1 LVVKFFNG
9 TGVYP
14 AAMYPNAMYPNA
26 MYPNAMAFGR
36 DPPPA
41 KTAAGRP

>member
-1 LVVKFFNG
+1 LLVVKFFNG

-14 AAMYPNAMYPNA
+14 GAMYRGAIYPG
-26 MYPNAMAFGR
+26 AMAFGR
-36 DPPPA
+36 DPAPA